1 MYVYRGIDGRQEKE
15 REREGRESC
24 ATQAILSAPRES
36 RVRYG
41 SVLVQV
47 RYGMCRATYRKL
59 VYTLNILTRLQYSG
73 RMACNMGTDHNNA
86 VAHTSPLR
94 TTPTV

>member
-1 MYVYRGIDGRQEKE
+1 MYVYRGIDGRQE
-15 REREGRESC
+15 REREGGRE
-24 ATQAILSAPRES
+24 
-36 RVRYG
+36 RVVRHRRYYLPLERVEYG

-86 VAHTSPLR
+86 VATQAL
-94 TTPTV
+94 